1 MERKISKS
9 GGITIPSNLRM
20 ELGIQGKEKINIE
33 KQDDGNI
40 LIRRIQGTCIF
51 CSSVENVQVFK
62 GKFIC
67 QNCKEVLTTYDS
79 NTVGRVC
86 KKTGGKR

>member
-20 ELGIQGKEKINIE
+20 QLGIQGKEKINIE
-33 KQDDGNI
+33 TKDNGDI

-51 CSSVENVQVFK
+51 CGTVEGVKAFR
-62 GKFIC
+62 GKFV
-67 QNCKEVLTTYDS
+67 CKE
-79 NTVGRVC
+79 C
-86 KKTGGKR
+86 KKLLASGEK

>member
-20 ELGIQGKEKINIE
+20 QLGIQGKEKITIE
-33 KQDDGNI
+33 TKDNGDI
-40 LIRRIQGTCIF
+40 VIKRIQGTCIF
-51 CSSVENVQVFK
+51 CGSVENVQAYK

-67 QNCKEVLTTYDS
+67 KECKESLAG
-79 NTVGRVC
+79 NE
-86 KKTGGKR
+86 K

>member
-20 ELGIQGKEKINIE
+20 QLGIQGKEKINIE
-33 KQDDGNI
+33 AQNNGDI

-51 CSSVENVQVFK
+51 CGSVDNVQAFK

-67 QNCKEVLTTYDS
+67 NGCKETL
-79 NTVGRVC
+79 
-86 KKTGGKR
+86 KK